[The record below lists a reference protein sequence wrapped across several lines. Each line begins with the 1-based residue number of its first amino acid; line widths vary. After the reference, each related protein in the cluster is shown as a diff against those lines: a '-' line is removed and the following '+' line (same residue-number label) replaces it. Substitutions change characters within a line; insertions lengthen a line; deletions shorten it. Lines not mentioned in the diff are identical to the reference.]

1 MKSISEFQAKAHPA
15 LQLIKKQRI
24 PLKQA
29 ALFVGLSYHHLSHV
43 LNGHY
48 PPSKRVARRLK
59 ELVEQLKEADN
70 D

>member
-1 MKSISEFQAKAHPA
+1 MKSIDEFQTKPHPA
-15 LQLIKKQRI
+15 LKLIKKHRI

-48 PPSKRVARRLK
+48 PSSKRVERRLR
-59 ELVEQLKEADN
+59 ELMGQLKTKEGD
-70 D
+70 